1 MRGEATVRD
10 ITFVGV
16 KDPIKAYLVT
26 PTKPGPHAAIVCD
39 NLRRVSPPGTMTR
52 RPSG

>member
-1 MRGEATVRD
+1 MRILRLLPALLAASTALAAE
-10 ITFVGV
+10 
-16 KDPIKAYLVT
+16 
-26 PTKPGPHAAIVCD
+26 PGPRTAMVCD